1 MNTEKENSE
10 QTPHIV
16 AHLDFLGASE
26 KMTSAKDR
34 NDFLQKLRIIYN
46 DVIDVM
52 TEKELSG
59 EESVKIRIFSDNIV
73 IAKET
78 SDYFDRNAIF
88 EVFSYSCFFQAY
100 ALLHGLL
107 VRGGIS
113 LGDFYMDNTFVFGEA
128 LVKAYKKESEQ
139 AVYPRIIVDKSML
152 RGVAVRA
159 IIDGWNTFD
168 NMLEQDFDGELFL
181 NFIQPLLHPKDKES
195 SVEYLIKARK
205 SIITLFAKGRDNNKF
220 RQKLLWLFNK
230 YNELCEKNG
239 FSEQKI
245 RENADNEPD
254 IDPHKPLSEE
264 EIKEILMPSELD
276 DEYDDME
283 GEK

>member
-1 MNTEKENSE
+1 MRLKHQPTEQLK

-16 AHLDFLGASE
+16 AFLDFLGASE
-26 KMTSAKDR
+26 KMTSAKDS
-34 NDFLQKLRIIYN
+34 NDFLKKLHLIYN

-113 LGDFYMDNTFVFGEA
+113 LGNFYMDDTFVFGEA
-128 LVKAYKKESEQ
+128 LVKAHEKESEQ
-139 AVYPRIIVDKSML
+139 AVYPRIIVDKSIL
-152 RGVAVRA
+152 KGVAVRA
-159 IIDGWNTFD
+159 
-168 NMLEQDFDGELFL
+168 
-181 NFIQPLLHPKDKES
+181 LLYQS
-195 SVEYLIKARK
+195 GVWR
-205 SIITLFAKGRDNNKF
+205 R
-220 RQKLLWLFNK
+220 
-230 YNELCEKNG
+230 
-239 FSEQKI
+239 
-245 RENADNEPD
+245 
-254 IDPHKPLSEE
+254 
-264 EIKEILMPSELD
+264 
-276 DEYDDME
+276 
-283 GEK
+283 